1 MPYVALGCGL
11 ALLELW
17 TMVSQRG
24 GAFYALPQGLRLLMP
39 VLLAVGAFRR
49 PRAERLP
56 IGLLAVGI
64 GLTVNRDLTG
74 NPIAAQAAVIA
85 CGLSAA
91 WLGYSSITPS
101 PNESRRLGLTIL
113 LVVLGFVG
121 FFLSTLLTRA

>member
-1 MPYVALGCGL
+1 
-11 ALLELW
+11 
-17 TMVSQRG
+17 
-24 GAFYALPQGLRLLMP
+24 LPQGLRLLMP

-56 IGLLAVGI
+56 ICLLAVGI

-74 NPIAAQAAVIA
+74 NPVAAQAAVIA

-91 WLGYSSITPS
+91 WFGYSAITPS

-113 LVVLGFVG
+113 LVVLVDCIN
-121 FFLSTLLTRA
+121 